1 MGGVSKRTK
10 EKVKDRRTFFLLQL
24 EYILTTF
31 SAEDILMGKI
41 E

>member
-10 EKVKDRRTFFLLQL
+10 EKVKDRQLQL
-24 EYILTTF
+24 EYILATF